1 MKKDDFKKMLGHSSN
16 TWLDWQ
22 DSFPVDLLKGADH
35 PGWDVGRAELLRDV
49 AAMANRA
56 EGETGYVVF
65 GVKEQDDRREVT
77 GIFKSWV
84 GTDFQSWAAEVF
96 EAPPRFSYKELALS
110 DTIRVGIFAVALD
123 PGYPHVVRQGL
134 GGVLHPGQVWL
145 RRGRENAV
153 ALRED
158 LRRIFLEPR
167 PRAS

>member
-1 MKKDDFKKMLGHSSN
+1 MKKGEFKKLLTHGSD

-22 DSFPVDLLKGADH
+22 DGFPVELLKGDDH
-35 PGWDVGRAELLRDV
+35 PGWEAGRAKLLRDL

-56 EGETGYVVF
+56 EGETGYVIF
-65 GVKEQDDRREVT
+65 GVKDQDDRREVT
-77 GIFKSWV
+77 GIFKSWK
-84 GTDFQSWAAEVF
+84 GTNFQSWAGEVF
-96 EAPPRFSYKELALS
+96 EAPLNFSYAELAWS

-134 GGVLHPGQVWL
+134 GGILHPGQVWI

-167 PRAS
+167 PGAS